1 MVLTPLEFGSR
12 MVVTGDVTQTD
23 SPQQQESGLIAA
35 QKILKSVEGIAFCYL
50 SRADVVR
57 HPLVQKIVSAYEQH
71 EK

>member
-1 MVLTPLEFGSR
+1 
-12 MVVTGDVTQTD
+12 TQTD
-23 SPQQQESGLIAA
+23 LPQPQESGLIAA
-35 QKILKSVEGIAFCYL
+35 QKILNSVEGIAFCYL